1 MVRTSPWSPRRRPAF
16 INVDAAPRR
25 RRRDAS
31 RRHTRRGTP
40 YGREEEGHSPPPQI
54 ALAPAFVDRV
64 ELRVRVQVVDALD
77 VADQDIPFGGVE
89 RVGRKGLR
97 RRPVLVVV
105 DEAGVVVVLH
115 EAPAKPIGPIDEALG
130 AQCGGCDVVDELQN
144 ARRYDVNRLRR
155 LELIKPVFF
164 HTLWL
169 ERRRREST
177 SR

>member
-1 MVRTSPWSPRRRPAF
+1 MVRTSPWSPRRRPVF

-54 ALAPAFVDRV
+54 ALAPRLVDGMQ
-64 ELRVRVQVVDALD
+64 LRVRVQVVDALD
-77 VADQDIPFGGVE
+77 VADEHVALGGVE
-89 RVGRKGLR
+89 RVSRKGLR

-115 EAPAKPIGPIDEALG
+115 EAPAKPIGPVDEALG
-130 AQCGGCDVVDELQN
+130 AE
-144 ARRYDVNRLRR
+144 RWRR
-155 LELIKPVFF
+155 LVV
-164 HTLWL
+164 H
-169 ERRRREST
+169 
-177 SR
+177 